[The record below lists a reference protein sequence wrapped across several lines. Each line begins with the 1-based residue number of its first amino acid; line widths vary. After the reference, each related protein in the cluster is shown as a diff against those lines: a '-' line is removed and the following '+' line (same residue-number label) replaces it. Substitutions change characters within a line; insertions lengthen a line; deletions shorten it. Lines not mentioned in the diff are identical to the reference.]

1 MRRVSPRGL
10 GSMLVAAVLLAVL
23 VMAHQRPL
31 DRLAADGA
39 SEVLVAGGAV
49 MMAQPAFSGAAAVTL
64 DLDLVTLEALAPVE
78 AGAQATGGTAHPDFL
93 TADLEPK
100 AGALADPRFA
110 SVVLIE
116 PQRGFGSGFYVKPDW
131 ILTNAHV
138 VGDAEVVTVTSYDG
152 VKASG
157 RVVRRDLERDLAL
170 IQASHPGQAAILF
183 DGPSLQV
190 GSAVEAIGHPEGF
203 SYSLTRGVVSAVRR
217 HAGVAGVERRKIL
230 HVQTDVVIN
239 LGNSGGPLF
248 LDDEVVGINA
258 WRWGSHGGLSFAVHY
273 REILDFLGE
282 SRTAKPDRVA
292 ARDS

>member
-1 MRRVSPRGL
+1 MTTIQTSTR
-10 GSMLVAAVLLAVL
+10 A
-23 VMAHQRPL
+23 
-31 DRLAADGA
+31 DR
-39 SEVLVAGGAV
+39 SS
-49 MMAQPAFSGAAAVTL
+49 QPKNPA
-64 DLDLVTLEALAPVE
+64 
-78 AGAQATGGTAHPDFL
+78 
-93 TADLEPK
+93 
-100 AGALADPRFA
+100 
-110 SVVLIE
+110 
-116 PQRGFGSGFYVKPDW
+116 
-131 ILTNAHV
+131 
-138 VGDAEVVTVTSYDG
+138 
-152 VKASG
+152 
-157 RVVRRDLERDLAL
+157 

-282 SRTAKPDRVA
+282 GAPKPDRVA
-292 ARDS
+292 AKGA

>member
-1 MRRVSPRGL
+1 MCKVSPRGL
-10 GSMLVAAVLLAVL
+10 GSMLVAVLLAASAI
-23 VMAHQRPL
+23 AHQYAPSSRRAGDPQDAL
-31 DRLAADGA
+31 LP
-39 SEVLVAGGAV
+39 GGAV
-49 MMAQPAFSGAAAVTL
+49 TGAQPTVPGATSATL
-64 DLDLVTLEALAPVE
+64 DLDLSDLRSIVPVE
-78 AGAQATGGTAHPDFL
+78 AGAEATGGTAHPDFL

-282 SRTAKPDRVA
+282 GAPKPDRVA
-292 ARDS
+292 AKGA